1 MTDILTDNLVLEV
14 VLLAIFIFSVT
25 QGCIMKAREDFLKEI
40 GALKSD
46 VEYWETQAK
55 TLEAR
60 KVELQGELHKAKAEL
75 KLWMGTGI

>member
-1 MTDILTDNLVLEV
+1 
-14 VLLAIFIFSVT
+14 
-25 QGCIMKAREDFLKEI
+25 MKAREDLLKEI